1 MKKMLISLP
10 IFAILLLSA
19 CNIATNK
26 GEVLFSFTDSLNR
39 TVEICSYEKTAVI
52 SGSLAE
58 IWQLAGGKLYG
69 VTDDAYD
76 GHDLSLSDDVKN
88 YGNVQN
94 PSVESI
100 IADDVDLV
108 ILSGT
113 IANHVKLAELF
124 DSAGITTAYF
134 DITDFDDY
142 LSVLKIC
149 TEITG
154 RDDLYTK
161 NGENIRAEVENA
173 IQSAE
178 GHDSPTILL
187 MRALSTQM
195 KPKGSD
201 SMTGKML
208 ADLGCINIADSD
220 TSLLEELSLETIIRA
235 DPDFVF
241 ITTIGDSSTGIA
253 QYEAELA
260 SNPAWQELSAVK
272 NGNVYILPQELYHYK
287 PNERWGEAYENLVEI
302 LYGKE

>member
-1 MKKMLISLP
+1 MLLLIS
-10 IFAILLLSA
+10 AVLLLSA
-19 CNIATNK
+19 CTADSDK
-26 GEVLFSFTDSLNR
+26 GEVLFTFTDSLGR
-39 TVEICSYEKTAVI
+39 TVDIYSYEKTVVI

-58 IWQLAGGKLYG
+58 IWQLAGGDIYG

-76 GHDLSLSDDVKN
+76 GHNLTLSDDVRN

-94 PSVESI
+94 PSTESI
-100 IADDVDLV
+100 IADGVDLV

-113 IANHVKLAELF
+113 IANHVKLAGVF
-124 DSAGITTAYF
+124 DSAGITAAYF
-134 DITDFDDY
+134 DVTDFEDY

-149 TEITG
+149 TEITR
-154 RDDLYTK
+154 RDDLYIK
-161 NGENIRAEVENA
+161 NGENIRAEVEAA

-178 GHDSPTILL
+178 GHDAPSILL
-187 MRALSTQM
+187 MRALSTEM

-201 SMTGKML
+201 TMTGQML

-220 TSLLEELSLETIIRA
+220 ASLLEELSLEAIVRA

-241 ITTIGDSSTGIA
+241 ITTIGDSAAGIA

-260 SNPAWQELSAVK
+260 SNPAWQGLSAVK

-287 PNERWGEAYENLVEI
+287 PNARWGEAYEDLVEI

>member
-1 MKKMLISLP
+1 MLLLIS
-10 IFAILLLSA
+10 AVLLLSA
-19 CNIATNK
+19 CTADSDK
-26 GEVLFSFTDSLNR
+26 GEVLFTFTDSLGR
-39 TVEICSYEKTAVI
+39 TVDIYSYEKTVVI

-58 IWQLAGGKLYG
+58 IWQLAGGDIYG

-76 GHDLSLSDDVKN
+76 GHNLTLSDDVRN

-94 PSVESI
+94 PSTESI
-100 IADDVDLV
+100 IADGVDLV

-113 IANHVKLAELF
+113 IANHVKLAGVF
-124 DSAGITTAYF
+124 DSAGITAAYF
-134 DITDFDDY
+134 DVTDFEDY

-149 TEITG
+149 TEITR
-154 RDDLYTK
+154 RDDLYIK
-161 NGENIRAEVENA
+161 NGENIRAEVEAA

-178 GHDSPTILL
+178 GHDAPSILL
-187 MRALSTQM
+187 MRALSTEM

-201 SMTGKML
+201 TMTGQML

-220 TSLLEELSLETIIRA
+220 ASLLEELSLEAIVRA

-241 ITTIGDSSTGIA
+241 ITTIGDSAAGIA
-253 QYEAELA
+253 QYETELA
-260 SNPAWQELSAVK
+260 SNPAWQGLSAVK

-287 PNERWGEAYENLVEI
+287 PNARWGEAYENLVEI

>member
-1 MKKMLISLP
+1 MLLLIS
-10 IFAILLLSA
+10 AVLLLSA
-19 CNIATNK
+19 CTADSDK
-26 GEVLFSFTDSLNR
+26 GEVLFTFTDSLGR
-39 TVEICSYEKTAVI
+39 TVDIYSYEKTVVI

-58 IWQLAGGKLYG
+58 IWQLAGGDIYG

-76 GHDLSLSDDVKN
+76 GHNLTLSDDVRN

-94 PSVESI
+94 PSTESI
-100 IADDVDLV
+100 IADGVDLV

-113 IANHVKLAELF
+113 IANHVKLAGVF
-124 DSAGITTAYF
+124 DSAGITAAYF
-134 DITDFDDY
+134 DVTDFEDY

-149 TEITG
+149 TEITR
-154 RDDLYTK
+154 RDDLYIK
-161 NGENIRAEVENA
+161 NGENIRAEVEAA

-178 GHDSPTILL
+178 GHDAPSILL
-187 MRALSTQM
+187 MRALSTEM

-201 SMTGKML
+201 TMTGQML

-220 TSLLEELSLETIIRA
+220 ASLLEELSLEAIVRA

-241 ITTIGDSSTGIA
+241 ITTIGDSAAGIA
-253 QYEAELA
+253 QYETELA
-260 SNPAWQELSAVK
+260 SNPAWQGLSAVK

-287 PNERWGEAYENLVEI
+287 PNDRWGEAYENLVEI

>member
-1 MKKMLISLP
+1 MLLLIS
-10 IFAILLLSA
+10 AVLLLSA
-19 CNIATNK
+19 CTADSDK
-26 GEVLFSFTDSLNR
+26 GEVLFTFTDSLGR
-39 TVEICSYEKTAVI
+39 TVDIYSYEKTVVI

-58 IWQLAGGKLYG
+58 IWQLAGGDIYG

-76 GHDLSLSDDVKN
+76 GHNLTLSDDVRN

-94 PSVESI
+94 PSTESI
-100 IADDVDLV
+100 IADGVDLV

-113 IANHVKLAELF
+113 IANHVKLAGVF
-124 DSAGITTAYF
+124 DSAGITAAYF
-134 DITDFDDY
+134 DVTDFEDY

-154 RDDLYTK
+154 RDDLYIK
-161 NGENIRAEVENA
+161 NGENIRAEVEAA

-178 GHDSPTILL
+178 GHDAPSILL
-187 MRALSTQM
+187 MRALSTEM

-201 SMTGKML
+201 TMTGQML

-220 TSLLEELSLETIIRA
+220 ASLLEELSLEAIVRA

-241 ITTIGDSSTGIA
+241 ITTIGDSAAGIA
-253 QYEAELA
+253 QYETELA
-260 SNPAWQELSAVK
+260 SNPAWQGLSAVK

-287 PNERWGEAYENLVEI
+287 PNDRWGEAYENLVEI

>member
-1 MKKMLISLP
+1 MLLLIS
-10 IFAILLLSA
+10 AVLLLSA
-19 CNIATNK
+19 CTADSDK
-26 GEVLFSFTDSLNR
+26 GEVLFTFTDSLGR
-39 TVEICSYEKTAVI
+39 TVDIYSYEKTVVI

-58 IWQLAGGKLYG
+58 IWQLAGGDIYG

-76 GHDLSLSDDVKN
+76 GHNLTLSDDVRN

-94 PSVESI
+94 PSTESI
-100 IADDVDLV
+100 IADGVDLV

-113 IANHVKLAELF
+113 IANHVKLAGVF
-124 DSAGITTAYF
+124 DSAGITAAYF
-134 DITDFDDY
+134 DVTDFEDY

-149 TEITG
+149 TEITR
-154 RDDLYTK
+154 RDDLYIE
-161 NGENIRAEVENA
+161 NGENIRAEVEAA

-178 GHDSPTILL
+178 GHDAPSILL
-187 MRALSTQM
+187 MRALSTEM

-201 SMTGKML
+201 TMTGQML

-220 TSLLEELSLETIIRA
+220 ASLLEELSLEAIVRA

-241 ITTIGDSSTGIA
+241 ITTIGDSAAGIA
-253 QYEAELA
+253 QYETELA
-260 SNPAWQELSAVK
+260 SNPAWQGLSAVK

-287 PNERWGEAYENLVEI
+287 PNDRWGEAYENLVEI

>member
-1 MKKMLISLP
+1 MLLLAS
-10 IFAILLLSA
+10 AVLLLSA
-19 CNIATNK
+19 CTVDSDK
-26 GEVLFSFTDSLNR
+26 GEVLFTFTDSLGR
-39 TVEICSYEKTAVI
+39 TVEVYSYEKTAVI

-58 IWQLAGGKLYG
+58 IWQLAGGELYG

-76 GHDLSLSDDVKN
+76 GHDLTLSDDVHN

-100 IADDVDLV
+100 IADGVDLV

-113 IANHVKLAELF
+113 IANHVKLAGLF
-124 DSAGITTAYF
+124 DSAGITAAYF
-134 DITDFDDY
+134 DVTDFEDY

-149 TEITG
+149 TQITD
-154 RDDLYTK
+154 RDDLYIE
-161 NGENIRAEVENA
+161 NGENIRAQVEAA

-178 GHDSPTILL
+178 GHDAPDILL
-187 MRALSTQM
+187 MRALSTEM

-201 SMTGKML
+201 TMTGQML

-220 TSLLEELSLETIIRA
+220 TLLLEELSLEAIVRA

-241 ITTIGDSSTGIA
+241 ITTIGDSAAGIA

-260 SNPAWQELSAVK
+260 SNPAWQGLSAVK

-287 PNERWGEAYENLVEI
+287 PNDRWGEAYENLVEI

>member
-1 MKKMLISLP
+1 MLLLIS
-10 IFAILLLSA
+10 AVLLLSA
-19 CNIATNK
+19 CTADSDK
-26 GEVLFSFTDSLNR
+26 GEVLFTFTDSLGR
-39 TVEICSYEKTAVI
+39 TVEVCSHEKTAVI

-58 IWQLAGGKLYG
+58 IWQLAGGELYG
-69 VTDDAYD
+69 ITDDAYD
-76 GHDLSLSDDVKN
+76 GHNLTLSDDVRN

-94 PSVESI
+94 PSIESI
-100 IADDVDLV
+100 IGDGVDLV

-113 IANHVKLAELF
+113 IANHVKLAGLF

-134 DITDFDDY
+134 DVTDFEDY

-154 RDDLYTK
+154 RDELYIK
-161 NGENIRAEVENA
+161 NGENIRAEVEA
-173 IQSAE
+173 EIQSAE
-178 GHDSPTILL
+178 GHDAPSILL

-201 SMTGKML
+201 TMTGQML

-220 TSLLEELSLETIIRA
+220 TSLLEELSLEAIVRA

-241 ITTIGDSSTGIA
+241 ITTIGDSAAGIA

-260 SNPAWQELSAVK
+260 SNPAWQGLSAVK

-287 PNERWGEAYENLVEI
+287 PNARWGEAYENLVEI

>member
-1 MKKMLISLP
+1 MRKILMLLLIS
-10 IFAILLLSA
+10 AVLLLSA
-19 CNIATNK
+19 CTADSDK
-26 GEVLFSFTDSLNR
+26 GEVLFTFTDSLGR
-39 TVEICSYEKTAVI
+39 TVDIYSYEKTVVI

-58 IWQLAGGKLYG
+58 IWQLAGGDIYG

-76 GHDLSLSDDVKN
+76 GHNLTLSDDVRN

-94 PSVESI
+94 PSTESI
-100 IADDVDLV
+100 IADGVDLV

-113 IANHVKLAELF
+113 IANHVKLAGVF
-124 DSAGITTAYF
+124 DSAGITAAYF
-134 DITDFDDY
+134 DVTDFEDY

-149 TEITG
+149 TEITR
-154 RDDLYTK
+154 RDDLYIK
-161 NGENIRAEVENA
+161 NGENIRAEVEAA

-178 GHDSPTILL
+178 GHDAPSILL
-187 MRALSTQM
+187 MRALSTEM

-201 SMTGKML
+201 TMTGQML

-220 TSLLEELSLETIIRA
+220 ASLLEELSLEAIVRA

-241 ITTIGDSSTGIA
+241 ITTIGDSAAGIA
-253 QYEAELA
+253 QYETELA
-260 SNPAWQELSAVK
+260 SNPAWQGLSAVK

-287 PNERWGEAYENLVEI
+287 PNDRWGEAYENLVEI